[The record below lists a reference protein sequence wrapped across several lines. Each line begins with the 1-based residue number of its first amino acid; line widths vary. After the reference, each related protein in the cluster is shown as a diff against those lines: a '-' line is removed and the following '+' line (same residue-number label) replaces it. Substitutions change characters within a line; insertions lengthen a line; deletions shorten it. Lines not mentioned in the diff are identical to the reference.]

1 LKGIGFDTL
10 GVDWLTNST
19 ALDALAHCCGF
30 VTVTGLILGIEGGRN
45 KVNFIASAAA
55 DSPGDRFSRP
65 LDSQAHKRTFPAV
78 AFLFFIVA
86 GVLARAQTPEFLPEI
101 DAYLKVNPVVRVY
114 FQAKGDRD
122 EGVPVQATLGPSL
135 QVYFKPLVK
144 LKKVTAFDLDD
155 AKQRPL
161 VVEAGY
167 RYITAPNEPVDNR
180 FMPVATFRLP
190 TKGSL
195 LITDRNRADL
205 DWKGGTFK
213 WRYRNK
219 LTLERAFSIRSYH
232 LTPNLSAEPYYTSQ
246 YAKWSTTDLYAGCLL
261 PVGKHVQ
268 FDPYFEHENNT
279 GKSPNQQVNDL
290 GLAAH
295 IFFSMPK

>member
-1 LKGIGFDTL
+1 MKTKLSNIL
-10 GVDWLTNST
+10 N
-19 ALDALAHCCGF
+19 F
-30 VTVTGLILGIEGGRN
+30 VI
-45 KVNFIASAAA
+45 AAA
-55 DSPGDRFSRP
+55 EHSSPAFSRMCGLFRQP
-65 LDSQAHKRTFPAV
+65 QFFYRQQRERHSRCRSCSSDRCLR
-78 AFLFFIVA
+78 AFAFFIVA
-86 GVLARAQTPEFLPEI
+86 CGFAQAQTPEFLPEI
-101 DAYLKVNPVVRVY
+101 DTYLKVNHVTRAY

-122 EGVPVQATLGPSL
+122 EGVPIQATLGPSL
-135 QVYFKPLVK
+135 QLYFKPLVK

-190 TKGSL
+190 TKGAL

-205 DWKGGTFK
+205 DWKGGKFQ

-219 LTLERAFSIRSYH
+219 LTLERAVSIFSYH
-232 LTPNLSAEPYYTSQ
+232 VTPNLSAEPYYTSQ
-246 YAKWSTTDLYAGCLL
+246 YAKWSTTDLYAGCLF

-268 FDPYFEHENNT
+268 FDPYYEHENNT
-279 GKSPNQQVNDL
+279 GKKPNQQVNDI

-295 IFFSMPK
+295 IFFSLPKK